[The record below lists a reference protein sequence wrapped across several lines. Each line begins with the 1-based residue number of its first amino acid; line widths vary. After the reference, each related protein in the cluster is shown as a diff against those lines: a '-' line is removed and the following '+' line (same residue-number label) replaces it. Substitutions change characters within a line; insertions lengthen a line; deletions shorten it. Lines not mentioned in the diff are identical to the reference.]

1 MSCIDFQKCAGRSHF
16 RSTLTWKKFER
27 FNRKTERVKYLIFHN
42 TNWNF
47 KPRLAFDGTAHI
59 RTCMNGIMCL
69 CFLFSSLAVAIPLQQ
84 IQTTKH
90 IQHIQNNESN
100 KLFGGSKDRTKLL
113 KKYLQKAKIWKPI
126 NQKQT
131 ELSDFNKYLDFHIFC
146 DKRKKNRNW
155 NIPSKI
161 HLRCT
166 ALDFL
171 FILSIWSYCARQIPN

>member
-16 RSTLTWKKFER
+16 RSILTWKKFER
-27 FNRKTERVKYLIFHN
+27 FNRTTEHVKYLIFHN

-59 RTCMNGIMCL
+59 RTCMDGIMWMCL

-90 IQHIQNNESN
+90 IQRIQNNESN
-100 KLFGGSKDRTKLL
+100 KLFGGSKDRTELL
-113 KKYLQKAKIWKPI
+113 KCLQNPAKIWKPI

-131 ELSDFNKYLDFHIFC
+131 ELSNFNKYLDFHIFC
-146 DKRKKNRNW
+146 DKRKK
-155 NIPSKI
+155 IAIEIFHQKSI
-161 HLRCT
+161 YGVQHLISC
-166 ALDFL
+166 
-171 FILSIWSYCARQIPN
+171 SY